1 MGCHFRSFIGIQT
14 YSFDVFADCCSQTP
28 YQPMEVPVQQVPFN
42 ENQQQQQYAPPQ
54 PPPPPPPHPKPKK
67 KKPKRKPPPPAPT
80 QDGAQCN
87 PSCEKLCLPSC
98 KFTCCIPERLRSTNF
113 AHESGKY
120 CLNSSPA
127 IMERQL
133 SFESSRTYSKWIIV
147 IISLFF
153 SSICDSHYFHYHIF
167 PFQLSMATHLRS
179 CPLPL
184 IHSKSTCHLP
194 VLAALKF
201 ATPKLLAP
209 LSLHL
214 HQHVDMAVLQAVLL
228 PATLAV
234 APQLSQL
241 E

>member
-1 MGCHFRSFIGIQT
+1 MDVLLNARLCAITTAVPRPLTNQWKFQSNKFHSMKTSNNSNTLLLSLLHRHRHIPSPRRKSQRGSLLPRHRHKMVHSATQAVKSFVYLRVNSHAASQR
-14 YSFDVFADCCSQTP
+14 DCVA
-28 YQPMEVPVQQVPFN
+28 QPLLMN
-42 ENQQQQQYAPPQ
+42 
-54 PPPPPPPHPKPKK
+54 
-67 KKPKRKPPPPAPT
+67 
-80 QDGAQCN
+80 
-87 PSCEKLCLPSC
+87 
-98 KFTCCIPERLRSTNF
+98 
-113 AHESGKY
+113 
-120 CLNSSPA
+120 
-127 IMERQL
+127 
-133 SFESSRTYSKWIIV
+133 
-147 IISLFF
+147 
-153 SSICDSHYFHYHIF
+153 
-167 PFQLSMATHLRS
+167 QLSMATHLRS

-214 HQHVDMAVLQAVLL
+214 HQHVDMAALQAVLL